1 MESPKVQENSAI
13 GGTIL
18 VADDESLA
26 RKNICRVLEEE
37 GYRVHEAADGRAA
50 LETIEKVDFDLVLTD
65 LRMPELDGLSIL
77 KKVREISP
85 QTLVV
90 LMTAFASVD
99 TAVEALR
106 LGAQDYI
113 LKPVAF
119 EEVLR
124 KVQRLIE
131 HKNLEWE
138 IQMLR
143 REISQGYG
151 AMEIVGRSRPI
162 QAISQ
167 LVEKVAPSDSTIL
180 ITGES
185 GVGKEVVARAIHAM
199 SPRKDNVFLPVN
211 CSAIPE
217 TLMESQL
224 FGHLKGAFTGAVS
237 SQEGLFQRAR
247 GGTIF
252 LDEIGEMPLGLQPK
266 LLRALETKE
275 VLPVGSVQPVQV
287 DVRIIASTNRDLKT
301 EVQEGR
307 FREDLYYRLNV
318 IDIPVPPLRERR
330 EDIPLLVEHLIRR
343 HNAGMKKS
351 YKGVDNTAM
360 KILMGLPWKGNI
372 RELDNVLERA
382 MILGDG
388 QWITAKDLPY
398 WDSAQEAPQ
407 PPPHH
412 NLREALKAYEKS
424 HIENV
429 LRETEG
435 DRTRTAQLLGLSR
448 SSLYRKMEKLGIGL

>member
-1 MESPKVQENSAI
+1 LQESGAMA
-13 GGTIL
+13 GTIL

-26 RKNICRVLEEE
+26 RKNICRILEEE
-37 GYRVHEAADGRAA
+37 GYRVHEASDGRAA
-50 LETIEKVDFDLVLTD
+50 LETVENVDFDLVLTD
-65 LRMPELDGLSIL
+65 LRMPEVDGLTIL
-77 KKVREISP
+77 KKVREMSP

-131 HKNLEWE
+131 HKSLAWE

-143 REISQGYG
+143 REINQGYG
-151 AMEIVGRSRPI
+151 PMEIVGRSQSI
-162 QAISQ
+162 QSIGS
-167 LVEKVAPSDSTIL
+167 LVEKVAQSNSTIL

-185 GVGKEVVARAIHAM
+185 GSGKEVVARAIHLM

-224 FGHLKGAFTGAVS
+224 FGHVKGAFTGAAN

-266 LLRALETKE
+266 LLRALESKE
-275 VLPVGSVQPVQV
+275 VLSVGSVQPVQV
-287 DVRIIASTNRDLKT
+287 DVRIIASTNRELKI

-318 IDIPVPPLRERR
+318 VDIPVPPLRERR

-343 HNAGMKKS
+343 HNSEMKKN
-351 YKGVDNTAM
+351 YKGVENAAM

-388 QWITAKDLPY
+388 EWVTAKDLPY
-398 WDSAQEAPQ
+398 RDAEESNHQAPV
-407 PPPHH
+407 HH
-412 NLREALKAYEKS
+412 NLREALKSYEKS

-435 DRTRTAQLLGLSR
+435 DRTRTAHLLGLSR